1 MLVVY
6 EAAMAHFGHGMR
18 PFTYF

>member
-1 MLVVY
+1 MPHL
-6 EAAMAHFGHGMR
+6 GHGMR

>member
-1 MLVVY
+1 
-6 EAAMAHFGHGMR
+6 MAHFGHGMR